1 MVPEPPQVADLT
13 LRRRSDCSFDCA
25 DIPGLARW
33 LEARGLR
40 LLPSRSL
47 AEYGRITGRSAVV
60 VLYNSGSVLCQGA
73 NPAAAVALL
82 RQLEVQS

>member
-1 MVPEPPQVADLT
+1 MVPEPQVADLK
-13 LRRRSDCSFDCA
+13 LRRQSDSSFFCA

-33 LEARGLR
+33 LEAKGLH

-47 AEYGRITGRSAVV
+47 AEYCRIQGKTAIV

-73 NPAAAVALL
+73 NPSAAVALL
-82 RQLEVQS
+82 EQLELHP